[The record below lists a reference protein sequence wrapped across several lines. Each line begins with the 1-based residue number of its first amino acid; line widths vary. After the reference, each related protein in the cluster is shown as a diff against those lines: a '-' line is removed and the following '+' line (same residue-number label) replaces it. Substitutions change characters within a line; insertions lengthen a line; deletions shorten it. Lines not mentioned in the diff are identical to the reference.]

1 MNINI
6 RKPAVKFKDVGV
18 GETFYFEEDNEE
30 DNNVPCLKLE
40 YYLPNGNSYIG
51 AVNLLNGRATNC
63 DDNEYVRYYKESM
76 LNIEV

>member
-1 MNINI
+1 MNIKMNI
-6 RKPAVKFKDVGV
+6 KKPAVKFKDVEV
-18 GETFYFEEDNEE
+18 GEIFYFEE

-51 AVNLLNGRATNC
+51 SVNLLNGVATNC
-63 DDNEYVRYYKESM
+63 DDNEYVRYYKESV

>member
-1 MNINI
+1 MNIKMNI
-6 RKPAVKFKDVGV
+6 KKSSVKFKDVKV
-18 GETFYFEEDNEE
+18 GEIFYFEE

-51 AVNLLNGRATNC
+51 AVNLLNGGATNC
-63 DDNEYVRYYKESM
+63 DDNEYVKYYKESA

>member
-6 RKPAVKFKDVGV
+6 RKPAVKFKDVEV
-18 GETFYFEEDNEE
+18 GEIFYFEE

-51 AVNLLNGRATNC
+51 LVNLLNGVTTNC
-63 DDNEYVRYYKESM
+63 DDNEYVRYYKESV